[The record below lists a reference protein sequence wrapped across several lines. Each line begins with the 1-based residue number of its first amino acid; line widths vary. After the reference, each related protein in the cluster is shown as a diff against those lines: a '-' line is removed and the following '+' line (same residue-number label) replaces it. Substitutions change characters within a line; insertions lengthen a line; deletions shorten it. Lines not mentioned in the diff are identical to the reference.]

1 MMYEYVRVMG
11 VGGRCVCVAGP
22 LIAVINAQAASAL
35 TTVKFINEVGFDA
48 DRNSISVSF
57 NYNTTNAT
65 SGDIQENSMSVPI
78 LTILPIPFIRV
89 SKRGREG

>member
-1 MMYEYVRVMG
+1 M
-11 VGGRCVCVAGP
+11 CVCVYMGFAGP

-48 DRNSISVSF
+48 DRNAINVKF
-57 NYNTTNAT
+57 NYNSTNAT
-65 SGDIQENSMSVPI
+65 SGEITESSMSVPI

-89 SKRGREG
+89 SIG